1 MKGNLN
7 YTNEKNITMFVS
19 ETILPTKQGKFRIRA
34 YRCDSL
40 DMEPLAIIP
49 ANFKTD
55 FGDILEPITIRVH
68 DKCMTSEVLGS
79 LKCDCREQLFNSMSY
94 IQNNGGMI
102 IYLQQEGRGIGLAN
116 KIAAYNLQEKGV
128 DTVEANKILGL
139 PIEAR
144 RYEPV
149 KFILD
154 DLKVRKVSL
163 ITNNPFK
170 ITSLEKLGIIVS
182 SRKSIIIKS
191 NKYSSKYLECKRD
204 CMGHYL
210 PNLPK

>member
-79 LKCDCREQLFNSMSY
+79 LKCDCGEQLFNSMSY
-94 IQNNGGMI
+94 IQNNG
-102 IYLQQEGRGIGLAN
+102 
-116 KIAAYNLQEKGV
+116 V
-128 DTVEANKILGL
+128 
-139 PIEAR
+139 
-144 RYEPV
+144 
-149 KFILD
+149 
-154 DLKVRKVSL
+154 
-163 ITNNPFK
+163 
-170 ITSLEKLGIIVS
+170 
-182 SRKSIIIKS
+182 
-191 NKYSSKYLECKRD
+191 
-204 CMGHYL
+204 
-210 PNLPK
+210 